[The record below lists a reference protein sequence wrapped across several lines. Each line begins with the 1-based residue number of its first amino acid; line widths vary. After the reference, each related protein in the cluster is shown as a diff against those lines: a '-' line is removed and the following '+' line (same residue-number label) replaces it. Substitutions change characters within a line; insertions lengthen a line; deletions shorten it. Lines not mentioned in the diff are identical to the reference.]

1 VQAQHPGWNVIQKLK
16 LSESTAS
23 IPLLLCTAAVASV
36 REQEAFLR
44 QKGIHVLFK
53 PFGIKELKQTVW
65 QLLQPG

>member
-1 VQAQHPGWNVIQKLK
+1 
-16 LSESTAS
+16 
-23 IPLLLCTAAVASV
+23 VASV

-53 PFGIKELKQTVW
+53 PFGIMELKQTVW